1 MLLELLGYVAASLT
15 TISFLPQAIRVIRT
29 KNTQSISLSMYLI
42 FFIGV
47 VFWLV
52 YGALLENIPM
62 ILANSI
68 TLVLAGIILW
78 YKIHERRIV

>member
-15 TISFLPQAIRVIRT
+15 TVSFLPQAISVIKT

-42 FFIGV
+42 FFVGV
-47 VFWLV
+47 GFWLV

-78 YKIHERRIV
+78 YKIHEPRVL